1 MNRLLLARHGQSVSN
16 AVRCFQGTHDVALSE
31 LGLRQA
37 DALAAA
43 LERRRVA
50 AVYTSPMIRAR
61 GTAERVAERL
71 GLPLAIEVDLREL
84 SLGEWEGCTVDE
96 VCARP
101 GNPYAQWVRDPVA
114 APPPGAEPLEA
125 VQARVLGAVARI
137 VAAHRNGGEVL
148 VVAHGG
154 VISAYLAHCLGL
166 PLSSIWRL
174 VLGNAS
180 LTEVAPPRVL
190 QVNDTRHLREVAGSL
205 APKGMSP

>member
-1 MNRLLLARHGQSVSN
+1 VNRLLLARHGQSVSN
-16 AVRCFQGTHDVALSE
+16 AVRCFQGTHDVPLSE

-71 GLPLAIEVDLREL
+71 GLPLAIEDDLREL

>member
-1 MNRLLLARHGQSVSN
+1 
-16 AVRCFQGTHDVALSE
+16 
-31 LGLRQA
+31 
-37 DALAAA
+37 
-43 LERRRVA
+43 
-50 AVYTSPMIRAR
+50 
-61 GTAERVAERL
+61 
-71 GLPLAIEVDLREL
+71 
-84 SLGEWEGCTVDE
+84 
-96 VCARP
+96 
-101 GNPYAQWVRDPVA
+101 VA